1 MTARA
6 GRPTLL
12 VLAGVN
18 GAGKSSV
25 AGVRLRASGLDYYNP
40 DEATRL
46 LRDRGMADADA
57 NAAAWRFGKQRLE
70 AAIANAQSFAFET
83 TLGGNT
89 MPALI
94 RRACETHAVTVWFV
108 GLDTPER
115 HIARVQARVAAG
127 GHAIAEHKIRER
139 WDAAR
144 RNLIGLLPHLHEL
157 HVYDNSRECRQG
169 ADEAEPAE
177 VLHCLASRVL
187 LPAADRLRHTPD
199 WAKPLVEAA
208 SRLSPAQ

>member
-18 GAGKSSV
+18 GGGKSSV

-46 LRDRGMADADA
+46 LRDRGMVDADA

-70 AAIANAQSFAFET
+70 AAIANAESFALET

-94 RRACETHAVTVWFV
+94 RRACETHDVTVWFV

-127 GHAIAEHKIRER
+127 GHAIAETKIRER

-157 HVYDNSRECRQG
+157 HVYDNSVECRECGQR
-169 ADEAEPAE
+169 ALPVE
-177 VLHCLASRVL
+177 VLHCLNGTVL
-187 LPAADRLRHTPD
+187 LPETEQLRYTPA
-199 WAKPLVEAA
+199 WAKSLVEAA
-208 SRLSPAQ
+208 SRLHRAR